1 MTLAAAAILIIV
13 WPGHDIP
20 PDHYPSRAV
29 CEQTL
34 DMLRHAGHDLFE
46 TVPGFRAWCEPDGP
60 ALMS

>member
-1 MTLAAAAILIIV
+1 MLTTAAAVLMIV

-20 PDHYPSRAV
+20 PQGYATAAK
-29 CEQTL
+29 CEATL

-60 ALMS
+60 DLVS